1 MDRALLERHLVQA
14 ELHVTQG
21 EHHVAR
27 QREIIAGLAN
37 DGRGLRSAQAL
48 LSEFQ
53 RMLVLHIAHR
63 DLVRTELAA
72 LAF

>member
-27 QREIIAGLAN
+27 QREIVVGLAD
-37 DGRGLRSAQAL
+37 DGRDLRMAQAL
-48 LSEFQ
+48 LTQFQ
-53 RMLVLHIAHR
+53 NMLALHIAHR

-72 LAF
+72 IG